1 MPLNENLSWGEVGAI
16 STGGGKTVADAF
28 KSHYAEKVPL
38 TAGTQLYKFND
49 FNTPTAP
56 GSKALSPWWSPYD
69 DYRHDGGWEQRK
81 KLAELLGVSIR
92 EFGRVTSAVKEN
104 WNSLQY
110 LLVITLSDTV
120 YGFFGDFVQM
130 PREDAGATSKRVT
143 TAPAGG
149 GAFVAEAR
157 GATKNLPGG
166 GTQFY
171 IPNLTL
177 DYVASWRVESLL
189 GS

>member
-1 MPLNENLSWGEVGAI
+1 MPLNEKLSWGEVGAI
-16 STGGGKTVADAF
+16 STGAGTSVADAF
-28 KSHYAEKVPL
+28 KSKHAEKVLL
-38 TAGTQLYKFND
+38 TAGTKLYKFND
-49 FNTPTAP
+49 FNCPARP
-56 GSKALSPWWSPYD
+56 GSKELSPWWSPYD
-69 DYRHDGGWEQRK
+69 DYRHDGGWVQRK

-110 LLVITLSDTV
+110 LLIVTLSRPV
-120 YGFFGDFVQM
+120 YAYYGDFAQM
-130 PREDAGATSKRVT
+130 PRQDKGQASKRVT
-143 TAPAGG
+143 TAPSGG
-149 GAFVAEAR
+149 GSFMAEGR

-171 IPNLTL
+171 IPNFTL
-177 DYVASWRVESLL
+177 DEVSSWKVESLL